1 VHADRLVRPLLLIVR
16 GRRRVCPPRRVQR
29 HRRLLYRPGSH
40 NVTLSFLDNF
50 SDMLERLSVSSVPRM
65 IAGRI
70 LHAAAGA
77 RELKLSASRSCDP
90 HPLAMQELAALSVCA

>member
-1 VHADRLVRPLLLIVR
+1 
-16 GRRRVCPPRRVQR
+16 
-29 HRRLLYRPGSH
+29 
-40 NVTLSFLDNF
+40 VTLSFFDNF

-77 RELKLSASRSCDP
+77 RELKLSASRLCDP
-90 HPLAMQELAALSVCA
+90 HPLAMHELAALSVCA

>member
-1 VHADRLVRPLLLIVR
+1 M
-16 GRRRVCPPRRVQR
+16 
-29 HRRLLYRPGSH
+29 
-40 NVTLSFLDNF
+40 TLSFFDNF
-50 SDMLERLSVSSVPRM
+50 SDMLERMSVSSVPRM

-70 LHAAAGA
+70 LHAAAVA